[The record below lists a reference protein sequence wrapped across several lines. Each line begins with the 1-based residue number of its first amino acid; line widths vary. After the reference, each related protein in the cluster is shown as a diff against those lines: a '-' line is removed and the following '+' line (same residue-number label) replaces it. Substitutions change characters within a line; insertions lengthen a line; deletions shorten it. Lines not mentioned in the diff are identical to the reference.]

1 MSRDCPM
8 IDKRTPLQTFVE
20 ENLLRTGQRCFIVVD
35 NGTIAGLVTPSEVK
49 PIPRER
55 WAKTTVAE
63 VMRPLQQ
70 LKTIARDAPVTEA
83 LEIIGRDDV
92 NQLPVTSNGHLEGV
106 ISRGHI
112 VRLLQTR
119 AELNM

>member
-1 MSRDCPM
+1 
-8 IDKRTPLQTFVE
+8 
-20 ENLLRTGQRCFIVVD
+20 LRSGQRCFIVVD
-35 NGTIAGLVTPSEVK
+35 NGAIAGLITPSEVK
-49 PIPRER
+49 ETPRER
-55 WAKTTVAE
+55 WTKTTVAE
-63 VMRPLQQ
+63 VMRPFRQ
-70 LKTIARDAPVTEA
+70 LKTVAPDTPVTEA